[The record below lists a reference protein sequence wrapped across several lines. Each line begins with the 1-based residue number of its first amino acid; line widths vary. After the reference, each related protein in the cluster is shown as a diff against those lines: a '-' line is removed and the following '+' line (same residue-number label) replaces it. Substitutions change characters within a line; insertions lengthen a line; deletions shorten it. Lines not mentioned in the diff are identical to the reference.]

1 MPADAPLLS
10 FRAKLSYGLG
20 DFAFGLSWNVV
31 GAFLLFFYTDV
42 ALLPAAAVGTLFL
55 ASRLLDAVF
64 DPAVGMLVDRTRTRW
79 GRARPYL
86 LFGAVPFGLLC
97 AATFWSPPVG
107 EGGRLAWAV
116 ATFVAVGLVFSLV
129 NIPYNALMPMMT
141 RDPAER
147 YRLSGLRS
155 AGTAASVIVATAAT
169 TPLVAAIGRGDQ
181 RFGFLAVASLFGAI
195 STLLILNLFANA
207 REAVVEPDEA
217 HRPAALPAIGAM
229 LRNRAW
235 VVVFLFTIL
244 NFVRFGA
251 LLSVTPFFALN
262 VLGRPWLIPVMM
274 PAVSGMLL
282 VASVVAPPYLRR
294 FGMRGGNRLA
304 LGAALA
310 LFAALPFTE
319 ARPAL
324 FLTVYFASSLVLSLT
339 MTAIFA
345 MAAETV
351 EYHQQL
357 YGVRNEGLLSSGISL
372 ATKIGMAL
380 GGALVA
386 YGLAFAHYDPA
397 HRSAAAVAGIRWL
410 YYGPPLATI
419 LLQLACI
426 GFYPL
431 IRRALPARPNRARG
445 SG

>member
-1 MPADAPLLS
+1 MPVSPLS

-20 DFAFGLSWNVV
+20 DFAFGLSWNVI

-64 DPAVGMLVDRTRTRW
+64 DPAVGILVDRTRTRW

-116 ATFVAVGLVFSLV
+116 VTFVVVGLVFSLV

-169 TPLVAAIGRGDQ
+169 TPLVAAIGGGNQ
-181 RFGFLAVASLFGAI
+181 RFGFLAVASLFGCI
-195 STLLILNLFANA
+195 STLLILNLFANC
-207 REAVVEPDEA
+207 RETVAEPDEA
-217 HRPAALPAIGAM
+217 HQSEVVPAIGAM
-229 LRNRAW
+229 FRNRAW
-235 VVVFLFTIL
+235 LVVFAFTIL

-251 LLSVTPFFALN
+251 LLSATPFFALN
-262 VLGRPWLIPVMM
+262 VLGHPWMIPVMM

-282 VASVVAPPYLRR
+282 IASVIAPPYLRR
-294 FGMRGGNRLA
+294 LGMRGGNRMA
-304 LGAALA
+304 LGAALI
-310 LFAALPFTE
+310 LFAALPFVE
-319 ARPAL
+319 GRPAL
-324 FLTVYFASSLVLSLT
+324 FLSLYFASSLVLSLT

-351 EYHQQL
+351 DYHQQL

-380 GGALVA
+380 GGAVIA
-386 YGLAFAHYDPA
+386 YGLAIVQYDPA
-397 HRSAAAVAGIRWL
+397 HHTPGAVAGIRWL
-410 YYGPPLATI
+410 YYAPALATI

-431 IRRALPARPNRARG
+431 IRTQGAAQPA
-445 SG
+445 